1 MRIIKKT
8 LPYILIT
15 VLILGAFLGP
25 FSAKQAHA
33 EEEGTSS
40 IINFISDP
48 VGTAA
53 KALFGTFVSFS
64 INSLLWIA
72 ANISYWI
79 ILTLASAFAY
89 IGGAIMDYGVHLSI
103 NSPIFYSLS
112 TQSDTAVTAGWA
124 IARDIVNLSLIFI
137 LLYIAI
143 ATILQ
148 ISGYGAKQLLATLII
163 IAFLVNFSLVI
174 TRIVVDASNI
184 LALEFYNKLRPADNQ
199 GGIISL
205 SQIFM
210 TGTQLQKIWDTRS
223 SFSSFGTNQ
232 TTQQYLNI
240 ILICCFS
247 AVMLAIIGFVFLVS
261 GVLFFTRM
269 VFLLILMALSPLA
282 FAARILPATQGHFR
296 TWLHH
301 LLNQSFFAPAFLFM
315 IWFAAKI
322 ATSPFIPNA
331 LGINRGDLN
340 VAGIFEGITSGGPT
354 VRNLNAIQG
363 HVALLVQFAIII
375 ILLLFSL
382 TIAKRMGAIGADVT
396 KSMLKT
402 AGQKLQG
409 YAGRIGRRYAAPVTK
424 ALEEKFPKVKAALEI
439 ARKIPFVTGRLEK
452 IPVAAQ
458 AEVKKYEQEYD
469 SYSNSGLKNLISS
482 PLLNRSQRIAILNL
496 LTKHG
501 DLKDDPAKGFGARR
515 IQQAMKYAE
524 AIGTPLK
531 DVYRLRPELAPD
543 MEEAIKTIRPED
555 IVRLDKSILTSDKKE
570 EFLKLALTYFKPGHI
585 TKLVERGDELFT
597 EYLEAL
603 KSMAKD
609 SNKLEDITDFLRKTK
624 EQGGAN
630 NPGLAKWMESQAGRG
645 LLGIKSKKEAEA
657 EEAEEKE
664 KAPPKPPK
672 LEPPFYIG
680 GEGKRTPESQKR
692 MEEAAA
698 PKRKQEKDIKGEGF
712 TMRERSSFGGG
723 GPGVEFKTGESSPEK
738 PPEENK

>member
-15 VLILGAFLGP
+15 VLILGAFFGP
-25 FSAKQAHA
+25 FSAKQTYALGLNPIA
-33 EEEGTSS
+33 N
-40 IINFISDP
+40 IN
-48 VGTAA
+48 
-53 KALFGTFVSFS
+53 ALLGNALGGGLLDFT
-64 INSLLWIA
+64 INSLLWAA
-72 ANISYWI
+72 ANICYWI
-79 ILTLASAFAY
+79 ILTIASAFAY

-103 NSPIFYSLS
+103 NSPIFYSIS
-112 TQSDTAVTAGWA
+112 TQPDTAVTAGWV
-124 IARDIVNLSLIFI
+124 IARDIVNLFLIFI

-184 LALEFYNKLRPADNQ
+184 LALEFYNKLRPTNSQ
-199 GGIISL
+199 GQIISL

-210 TGTQLQKIWDTRS
+210 AGTQLQEIWNSSRS
-223 SFSSFGTNQ
+223 TSFLSGGTSYQ
-232 TTQQYLNI
+232 YYLNI
-240 ILICCFS
+240 ILVSCFS
-247 AVMLAIIGFVFLVS
+247 AVMLAIMGFVFLVS

-269 VFLLILMALSPLA
+269 VFLLILMVLSPLA

-331 LGINRGDLN
+331 LGINRRDLN
-340 VAGIFEGITSGGPT
+340 AAGIFEAITSGGT
-354 VRNLNAIQG
+354 TAQNLSAMQG
-363 HVALLVQFAIII
+363 HVVLLVQFTIII

-382 TIAKRMGAIGADVT
+382 TIAKKMGAIGADVT
-396 KSMLKT
+396 TNVLKT
-402 AGQKLQG
+402 ARQKLQG
-409 YAGRIGRRYAAPVTK
+409 YAGKIGRRYAAPVTK

-555 IVRLDKSILTSDKKE
+555 IVKLDSKSLFATPETKE
-570 EFLKLALTYFKPGHI
+570 GFLKLALTYFKPGHI

-597 EYLEAL
+597 EYLGAL

-609 SNKLEDITDFLRKTK
+609 SNKLEDITDFLSKTK

-645 LLGIKSKKEAEA
+645 LLGFKSKKEA
-657 EEAEEKE
+657 EAEEKE

-692 MEEAAA
+692 MEETRKEAVAAKTPPA
-698 PKRKQEKDIKGEGF
+698 P
-712 TMRERSSFGGG
+712 TTT
-723 GPGVEFKTGESSPEK
+723 PTTPPEK